1 MSSLI
6 SPAPCSLESHGQHFH
21 NLIQAWK
28 WHCIVSA
35 TMVLANS
42 DLYIENFLLSL
53 QKGRKKKKKIRSWK
67 ASRLLSSKSHLK
79 EIEMRR
85 YLVTGLLPRE
95 ADWGS
100 KSDISLGRGCARVDT
115 RHLRMPT
122 ASHPGQH
129 PPRRRFPWISWS
141 FGGSCRPVTGSL
153 PSSAPRVSSAVLW
166 GLVIYP

>member
-1 MSSLI
+1 MGNTFII
-6 SPAPCSLESHGQHFH
+6 SPRLENDVVLYLPLRFWPTQISALKIFCSAS
-21 NLIQAWK
+21 
-28 WHCIVSA
+28 
-35 TMVLANS
+35 
-42 DLYIENFLLSL
+42 
-53 QKGRKKKKKIRSWK
+53 KKEKKKIRSWK

-115 RHLRMPT
+115 RHLLMPT

-129 PPRRRFPWISWS
+129 PLRRHFPWISWS
-141 FGGSCRPVTGSL
+141 FGGVCRPVTGSL

>member
-1 MSSLI
+1 MGNTFIISSRLENDIALYLPLWFWPTQI
-6 SPAPCSLESHGQHFH
+6 STLKIFCSASKKE
-21 NLIQAWK
+21 
-28 WHCIVSA
+28 
-35 TMVLANS
+35 
-42 DLYIENFLLSL
+42 E
-53 QKGRKKKKKIRSWK
+53 KKKKIRSWK

>member
-1 MSSLI
+1 MTL
-6 SPAPCSLESHGQHFH
+6 
-21 NLIQAWK
+21 
-28 WHCIVSA
+28 HCICHYGFGQLRSLHWKFSA
-35 TMVLANS
+35 QPPKRN
-42 DLYIENFLLSL
+42 
-53 QKGRKKKKKIRSWK
+53 KKIRSWK

-115 RHLRMPT
+115 RHLLMPT

-153 PSSAPRVSSAVLW
+153 PSSAPRVSVLCCTV
-166 GLVIYP
+166 GAGNLSIKHEIYGELGGEAEHGGGSNVGEREHK